1 MEAIKN
7 ESVKKFVRRF
17 QHRAEAKAY
26 AEKNN
31 GVVERCPAVGANI
44 DGYFKFQVV
53 IERKA

>member
-7 ESVKKFVRRF
+7 EPVKKFVRRF

-31 GVVERCPAVGANI
+31 ATVERCPAVGANI
-44 DGYFKFQVV
+44 DGFFKFQVV